1 MRNTYS
7 RSFYNDQTEKISLPK
22 NYDGTAF
29 SESPDITESHPNEEA
44 SEPHNLDLPAS
55 ANLTEGGVSSASLIG
70 NIPFLSGLFNKE
82 GILGGLG
89 LKMPRIGNEE
99 ILILATA
106 AFLFFSKGGDR
117 ECALI
122 LLLLLFIN

>member
-1 MRNTYS
+1 MYS
-7 RSFYNDQTEKISLPK
+7 RSYYPDADRMNLPE

-29 SESPDITESHPNEEA
+29 MDRANTDVEEQHVTPEGEDNA
-44 SEPHNLDLPAS
+44 TPVFKNNDVKEPVAKQVNGLGNL
-55 ANLTEGGVSSASLIG
+55 
-70 NIPFLSGLFNKE
+70 PFLSGLFGDG
-82 GILGGLG
+82 GILGNLG
-89 LKMPRIGNEE
+89 LHIPTIGTEE

-106 AFLFFSKGGDR
+106 AFLFFSKSGDR

>member
-1 MRNTYS
+1 MYS
-7 RSFYNDQTEKISLPK
+7 RSYYPESPERLSLPE

-29 SESPDITESHPNEEA
+29 MERNDAEIEDAVEEVSFNEA
-44 SEPHNLDLPAS
+44 SNTEAKQS
-55 ANLTEGGVSSASLIG
+55 AEQTGGRAFSGLG
-70 NIPFLSGLFNKE
+70 NMPLFSGLFDK
-82 GILGGLG
+82 GGLLGGLG
-89 LKMPRIGNEE
+89 LKWPHIGTEE

-106 AFLFFSKGGDR
+106 AFLFFSKSGDR

>member
-1 MRNTYS
+1 MYS
-7 RSFYNDQTEKISLPK
+7 RSYYPESPERLSLPE

-29 SESPDITESHPNEEA
+29 MERNDTEAAPDVAESSVSENTEIPVHKNIDSGNGLF
-44 SEPHNLDLPAS
+44 SGL
-55 ANLTEGGVSSASLIG
+55 G
-70 NIPFLSGLFNKE
+70 NIPLLSGLFDK
-82 GILGGLG
+82 GGLLGGLG
-89 LKMPRIGNEE
+89 LKMPNIGTEE

-106 AFLFFSKGGDR
+106 AFLFFSKNGDR